1 MDYVIVGN
9 GVSAIGAIEG
19 IRQHDREGRILVV
32 SDEAVPTYGRPL
44 ISYYLSDKIKF
55 DTLPFRPES
64 FYKKNNV
71 EMRLGSRV
79 LSVNAEKKAIT
90 LDCGDTISYD
100 KLLLA
105 TGGAPVRP
113 ALPGIDGPGVHN
125 FTTVAHAEALKE
137 LVDRVQH
144 VVVIGAGLIALKAA
158 EGFAEKGVHVTVVV
172 RSRIMRAYFD
182 ETAGDLIVSHLE
194 KNGIRFMQGTST
206 EAIVRHGDG
215 SIKGVETD
223 RGFVEAD
230 VVIVAAGVR
239 PNMGLAAQAGLT
251 TNKGIRVDDY
261 MATSNPDIF
270 AAGDVA
276 EAKDLLTG
284 EYTVRPI
291 WPNAYSQGRYA
302 GLNMAGTN
310 TPYTG
315 GLSMNS
321 ITYYG
326 LPTISVGETSQADEA
341 GAQTDIF
348 LDEEKS
354 VYRKLIFK
362 DDKLAGCILIG
373 DIDGAGFYT
382 SFIKNGFILDAEAR
396 KRLME
401 GDPSPALWPDEFI
414 EAMLNNP

>member
-19 IRQHDREGRILVV
+19 IRQHDEEGRILVI

-64 FYKKNNV
+64 FYKNNKV

-79 LSVNAEKKAIT
+79 LSVDAAKKAIT

-105 TGGAPVRP
+105 TGGAPIRP
-113 ALPGIDGPGVHN
+113 SMPGVEGPGVHN
-125 FTTVAHAEALKE
+125 FTTMAHAEALKE
-137 LVDRVQH
+137 LVDRVNK

-158 EGFAEKGVHVTVVV
+158 EGFADKGVDVTVLV
-172 RSRIMRAYFD
+172 RSRIMRTYFD
-182 ETAGDLIVSHLE
+182 ETAGNLIVDHLE
-194 KNGIRFMQGTST
+194 KNGIRFLQGTNT
-206 EAIVRHGDG
+206 EAIVRHSDG
-215 SIKGVETD
+215 TIKGVETD
-223 RGFVEAD
+223 KGFVEAD

-251 TNKGIRVDDY
+251 TNMGICVDDY
-261 MATSNPDIF
+261 LATSNPDIY

-284 EYTVRPI
+284 EFTVRPI

-302 GLNMAGTN
+302 GLNMAGAN

-326 LPTISVGETSQADEA
+326 LPTISVGETNLAEEK
-341 GAQTDIF
+341 GMETDVF
-348 LDEEKS
+348 LDEEKG
-354 VYRKLIFK
+354 VYRKLIFS
-362 DDKLAGCILIG
+362 DNKLAGCILIG
-373 DIDGAGFYT
+373 DIDAAGFYT
-382 SFIKNGFILDAEAR
+382 SFIKNRFILDAESK

>member
-19 IRQHDREGRILVV
+19 IRHHDATGKILVI
-32 SDEAVPTYGRPL
+32 SDEEIPTYGRPL

-55 DTLPFRPES
+55 DTLPFRPEE

-79 LSVNAEKKAIT
+79 LTIDTKSKKLV
-90 LDCGDTISYD
+90 LDCGDEITYG

-105 TGGAPVRP
+105 TGGTPTKLPMAGIEG
-113 ALPGIDGPGVHN
+113 PGIHN

-137 LVDRVQH
+137 LVDKVKK

-158 EGFAEKGVHVTVVV
+158 EGFAEKGVDVTILV
-172 RSRIMRAYFD
+172 RSRIMRTYFD
-182 ETAGDLIVSHLE
+182 ETASELIVSHLE
-194 KNGIRFMQGTST
+194 KNGITFLQGVKTN
-206 EAIVRHGDG
+206 EIVRLGDG
-215 SIKGVETD
+215 TIKGVATD
-223 RGFVEAD
+223 NGLVEAD

-239 PNMGLAAQAGLT
+239 PNMGLAAQAGIT
-251 TNKGIRVDDY
+251 TNQGIRVDDY
-261 MATSNPDIF
+261 MATSNPDVF

-276 EAKDLLTG
+276 EAKDMLTG

-302 GLNMAGTN
+302 GLNMAGAN
-310 TPYTG
+310 KPYTG

-326 LPTISVGETSQADEA
+326 LATISVGETNVEGKDGYE
-341 GAQTDIF
+341 TNVH
-348 LDEEKS
+348 LDREKS

-362 DDKLAGCILIG
+362 DNVLVGVILIG
-373 DIDGAGFYT
+373 DIDAAGFYT
-382 SFIKNGFILDAEAR
+382 SFIKNGFELDAEA
-396 KRLME
+396 KARLVD

-414 EAMLNNP
+414 EAMMNNP

>member
-19 IRQHDREGRILVV
+19 IRQHDAAGKILVV

-55 DTLPFRPES
+55 ETLPFRPEE
-64 FYKKNNV
+64 FYVKNNV
-71 EMRLGSRV
+71 EMKLASRV
-79 LSVNAEKKAIT
+79 QSINATGKELELEIGEKIPY
-90 LDCGDTISYD
+90 G

-105 TGGAPVRP
+105 TGGTPVNP
-113 ALPGIDGPGVHN
+113 PLPGIEGPGVHN

-137 LVDRVQH
+137 LVDKVKK

-158 EGFAEKGVHVTVVV
+158 EGFAEKGVEVTIVV
-172 RSRIMRAYFD
+172 RSRIMRTYFD
-182 ETAGDLIVSHLE
+182 ETAGELIVDHLE
-194 KNGIRFMQGTST
+194 KNGIKFLQGTGT
-206 EAIVRHGDG
+206 KEIVRYADG

-223 RGFVEAD
+223 AGFVDAD

-239 PNMGLAAQAGLT
+239 PNMDLATQAGIV
-251 TNKGIRVDDY
+251 TNQGIRVDDY
-261 MATSNPDIF
+261 MATSDPDVF

-276 EAKDLLTG
+276 EAKDMLTG

-302 GLNMAGTN
+302 GLNMAGAN
-310 TPYTG
+310 SPYTG

-326 LPTISVGETSQADEA
+326 LPTISVGETSHADDSGYE
-341 GAQTDIF
+341 TDMY
-348 LDEEKS
+348 LDREKS
-354 VYRKLIFK
+354 IYRKLIFK
-362 DDKLAGCILIG
+362 DDVLAGCILIG
-373 DIDGAGFYT
+373 DIDVAGFYT
-382 SFIKNGFILDAEAR
+382 SFIKNGFKLDDEA
-396 KRLME
+396 KERLME

-414 EAMLNNP
+414 EAMHNNP